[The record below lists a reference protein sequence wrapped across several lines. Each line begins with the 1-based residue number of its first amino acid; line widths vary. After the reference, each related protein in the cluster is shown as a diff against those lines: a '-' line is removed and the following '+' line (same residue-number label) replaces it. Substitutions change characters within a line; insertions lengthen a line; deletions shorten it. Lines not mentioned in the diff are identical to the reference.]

1 MKILMAIVMF
11 ICSLIFGGG
20 NDKTAKSW
28 YTPDQNTDTSY
39 SQEKPADE
47 DDLGPAIRLNP
58 DTGMYETSD
67 GVSWPAT

>member
-28 YTPDQNTDTSY
+28 YTYDPDTGKSY
-39 SQEKPADE
+39 SQENPLGE

-67 GVSWPAT
+67 GVSWPAS